1 MSKKISWVTKS
12 AYTTYYRVIF
22 RAKQNQR
29 HRFYFNLLTAD
40 HKTGGCPVVQDMAL
54 SKKPVFSQ

>member
-1 MSKKISWVTKS
+1 MSRKISWVTKS

-22 RAKQNQR
+22 RAEQNQR

-40 HKTGGCPVVQDMAL
+40 HKTGGCGGAGYGPL
-54 SKKPVFSQ
+54 